1 MKLNIGK
8 HWIEGMFLLVGAVI
22 GVVGTYFYTVGV
34 EEQKL
39 YLEDR
44 KAGYTELFDG
54 TVALR
59 RYWDTKASADDERTK
74 GNESKAKELESE
86 AHKQNVKHFSHYDRA
101 RFKIGVFGD
110 ADVVHA
116 LAKYWGAHFN
126 EPPCGNRQQM
136 LDEVAIYQAMRRSMG
151 ARGQVED
158 KDLILVLFKCIV
170 KEGNLEGRE

>member
-1 MKLNIGK
+1 MKLNK
-8 HWIEGMFLLVGAVI
+8 GMLLLIGAVI

-34 EEQKL
+34 EEHKL

-59 RYWDTKASADDERTK
+59 RYWDTRALADDERKK

-86 AHKQNVKHFSHYDRA
+86 AQKQNVKHFSHYDRA
-101 RFKIGVFGD
+101 SFKIGVFGD
-110 ADVVHA
+110 ADVVRA
-116 LAKYWGAHFN
+116 LAKYWGAHFS
-126 EPPCGNRQQM
+126 EPPCGNQQQM

-151 ARGQVED
+151 VRGQVED

-170 KEGNLEGRE
+170 KE